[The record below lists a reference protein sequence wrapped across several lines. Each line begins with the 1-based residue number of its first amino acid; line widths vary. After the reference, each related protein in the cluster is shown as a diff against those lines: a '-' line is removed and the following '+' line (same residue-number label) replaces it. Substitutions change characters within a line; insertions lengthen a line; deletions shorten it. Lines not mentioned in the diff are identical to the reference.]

1 MIGVRSHEKCT
12 QHPLKKQ
19 MIDLHCHLL
28 PGIDDGAQ
36 TLETSLAMARIAV
49 DDGIGTIFCTPHIYP
64 GLYEN
69 VQSDIIRRVDQLRII
84 LQHENIPLQLS
95 YGADTHLVPEV
106 MDGLKTGRIPTL
118 GGSRYLLLE
127 PSHNVRPPRFTESV
141 FALIGA
147 GYVPVITHPER
158 LTWAADHMQD
168 FFVLA
173 RAGAWLQI
181 TGGALLGRFGLRVQ
195 KLSEQFIAE
204 GWTAVLASDAHTT
217 NRRSPQL
224 SEALRRAATLV
235 GKEEADRMVFERP
248 QAVVNDAAPDSVSMP
263 PALRSGAQASTG
275 KIRGRVFGWLRKS

>member
-1 MIGVRSHEKCT
+1 
-12 QHPLKKQ
+12 

-28 PGIDDGAQ
+28 PGIDDGPQDLA
-36 TLETSLAMARIAV
+36 TTLAMARIAV

-69 VQSDIIRRVDQLRII
+69 IQSDIIRRVDQLRMI

-106 MDGLKTGRIPTL
+106 LDGLKTGRIPTL

-158 LTWAADHMQD
+158 LTWAADHMAD
-168 FFVLA
+168 FFALA

-181 TGGALLGRFGLRVQ
+181 TGGALVGRFGPKVQ
-195 KLSEQFIAE
+195 KLADQFVAE

-217 NRRSPQL
+217 NRRAPQL
-224 SEALRRAATLV
+224 AEALRRAAALV

-248 QAVVNDAAPDSVSMP
+248 QAVVNDAAPDSVAMP
-263 PALRSGAQASTG
+263 PALRSGALATTG